1 MGASTDRVEL
11 RRGMTVDRWAR
22 KVSAR
27 SYDAAVRNFEQV
39 GTGARPAWWRTL
51 LYVLAAVVMS
61 VVSAAM
67 SRPVWDLNHDGSG
80 GVAVLSLFAALGLPV
95 MLCWRHRIP
104 FTCTLVAAGASLLL
118 PIGNGLPLLALATLI
133 GRRRGPAVWWTT
145 ACVTLTSI
153 WVAVADARAQP
164 RGASFLKTIFG
175 PQHTDP
181 AQNASFTVVELV
193 IVIVVGLAVSIGA
206 GMLVR
211 SRREAASATNAVEA
225 ERATSGQLGDEL
237 ARRDERERI
246 AREVHDAM
254 GHRLSLLSLY
264 AGALEANS
272 GSDPRVVQSAHLVR
286 QSAGEAMDDLRSLL
300 NLLREPMGSD
310 QPAVPLSELPKMV
323 QESFGAGQQLSSSIF
338 IQDADSAPAP
348 LTRAVYR
355 IVQELLTNAR
365 KHAPA
370 ELVVLMVEGSPAAGV
385 SIDVHNRYVGGGD
398 SSGSSRGLKGIR
410 ERTEL
415 LGGTMQFGLDADQ
428 FRVHVTLPW
437 RTS

>member
-1 MGASTDRVEL
+1 MV
-11 RRGMTVDRWAR
+11 VPQ
-22 KVSAR
+22 
-27 SYDAAVRNFEQV
+27 SYDAAVINYEQV
-39 GTGARPAWWRTL
+39 GVGGRPAWWRTL
-51 LYVLAAVVMS
+51 LFALAAAALS
-61 VVSAAM
+61 LVSAAF
-67 SRPVWDLNHDGSG
+67 SRPVWDLQHGGSG
-80 GVAVLSLFAALGLPV
+80 GLAVLGALAAIGLPV
-95 MLCWRHRIP
+95 MLIWRHRIP

-118 PIGNGLPLLALATLI
+118 PIGNALPLLALATLI

-145 ACVTLTSI
+145 ACVALTST
-153 WVAVADARAQP
+153 WVVLEDARAQP
-164 RGASFLKTIFG
+164 RGASFLKLVFG
-175 PQHTDP
+175 PSHGDP
-181 AQNASFTVVELV
+181 ARDASLTVFEIITA
-193 IVIVVGLAVSIGA
+193 IVLGLAISIGA

-211 SRREAASATNAVEA
+211 SRREAATASSAVEA

-323 QESFGAGQQLSSSIF
+323 QESFGAGQRLSSSIF

-365 KHAPA
+365 KHAPQ
-370 ELVVLMVEGSPAAGV
+370 EQVVLTVEGSPAAGV
-385 SIDVHNRYVGGGD
+385 SIDVHNRYVGSGD
-398 SSGSSRGLKGIR
+398 SSGSSRGLKGIG
-410 ERTEL
+410 ERAQL
-415 LGGTMQFGLDADQ
+415 LGGTMQYGLDGDQ

-437 RTS
+437 RTR